1 MAVDH
6 YALLGVPRDATTQ
19 DIKRAFRKIA
29 RECHPD
35 VAGEDPVAVA
45 KFQDARVAYE
55 ILMDPVTRARY
66 DSRAQRRAAPQAGGS
81 FFDAFYKRTGE
92 VAAEK
97 HQQNARSGARVK
109 GGPSTSNMGLDDLL
123 GGFSEGGRSKAPAP
137 EGTSGVGPEPMA
149 GRDLELELD
158 VPEAIA
164 RRGGSVTATY
174 VRMRRADLWQPG
186 SSDPGLV
193 RVEDLCEVR
202 VLPGTRDGEILREHG
217 MGDAGPWGGPA
228 GDLLVRVRIVASVE
242 PAPEPAAGPTPRP
255 RSAAPEVPAEEVVR
269 RVDISLVEA
278 VLGGRVNVD
287 TDQGPVRVTVPP
299 GTSSHTRLRLRGKG
313 PSGSDG
319 AASDLLVEFRITVPR
334 DADAESRRLIE
345 EFGRRE
351 GG

>member
-35 VAGEDPVAVA
+35 VAGDDPTAVA

-66 DSRAQRRAAPQAGGS
+66 DSKAERRAAPQAGGS

-97 HQQNARSGARVK
+97 HQQNARSGARVR
-109 GGPSTSNMGLDDLL
+109 GGPTTSNMGLDDLL
-123 GGFSEGGRSKAPAP
+123 GGFAEGGRSRAPAT
-137 EGTSGVGPEPMA
+137 EGTSGVGPEPIA
-149 GRDLELELD
+149 GRDLELEVD

-174 VRMRRADLWQPG
+174 TRMRRADLWRPG

-193 RVEDLCEVR
+193 RVEDICEVR
-202 VLPGTRDGEILREHG
+202 VLPGTRDGEILRELG

-228 GDLLVRVRIVASVE
+228 GDLVVRVRLVGTVE
-242 PAPEPAAGPTPRP
+242 PAPPPEPAPRP
-255 RSAAPEVPAEEVVR
+255 TAEAAVAETVR
-269 RVDISLVEA
+269 RVEI
-278 VLGGRVNVD
+278 GRAHV
-287 TDQGPVRVTVPP
+287 
-299 GTSSHTRLRLRGKG
+299 
-313 PSGSDG
+313 
-319 AASDLLVEFRITVPR
+319 
-334 DADAESRRLIE
+334 
-345 EFGRRE
+345 
-351 GG
+351 